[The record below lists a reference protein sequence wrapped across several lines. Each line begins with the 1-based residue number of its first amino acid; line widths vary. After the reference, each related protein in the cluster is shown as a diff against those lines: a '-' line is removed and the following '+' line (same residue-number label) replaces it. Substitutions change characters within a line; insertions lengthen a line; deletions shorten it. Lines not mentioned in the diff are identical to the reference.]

1 MFCPKCGVENV
12 EGVQLCKSCS
22 WVLASTSVVEVC
34 QDAKTSGL
42 AITSLV
48 LTILVPFTFLLTTL
62 PAIIFGIVALV
73 KIEKSGGRLKG
84 KGLAIAGIAAP
95 AILLPVCLM
104 LLAIMMPALGKARGV
119 AQRIVCE
126 TNLKG
131 ISNAMEVYAFDNDGK
146 YPTASKWCDLLVEHA
161 EIRDRSFI
169 CPEAGID
176 GPSHYV
182 INANAERLGKDAPPR
197 MVLVFETDIPGWNL
211 VGGIEMLKT
220 ANHQG
225 DGCNVLFVNG
235 HVEFVKIENVSD
247 LRWSEDDF
255 EQEAVTNEYHY

>member
-119 AQRIVCE
+119 NPMQGGHDERASLPAFQREVFFQGPARIGKADRGTGPDQGTGRQRRAPLPGRTGSLLRQARCPHDHWRQVRAQLE
-126 TNLKG
+126 G
-131 ISNAMEVYAFDNDGK
+131 HHAGHD
-146 YPTASKWCDLLVEHA
+146 DLCV
-161 EIRDRSFI
+161 
-169 CPEAGID
+169 
-176 GPSHYV
+176 
-182 INANAERLGKDAPPR
+182 
-197 MVLVFETDIPGWNL
+197 
-211 VGGIEMLKT
+211 
-220 ANHQG
+220 
-225 DGCNVLFVNG
+225 
-235 HVEFVKIENVSD
+235 
-247 LRWSEDDF
+247 
-255 EQEAVTNEYHY
+255 